1 MSYKHIT
8 INERCCIVEYLN
20 LGWSLSK
27 IAKELN
33 RNKSSISREIKRNN
47 LNGRYKAHVAQDK
60 YENRRVKCKPHGK
73 IANAS
78 LVNYV
83 QEKLNNHWSPEQIS
97 GRLKLEFNKQII
109 SFSTIYSW
117 LYKGIL
123 EHCSVDLLRRKGKS
137 LKPRETRGKFN
148 IGKTISQRPKDV
160 RKRLDIGHWELDTI
174 VSSRGKSKACL
185 STFVERKTRL
195 TKIRIMQNRKAS
207 TFNEHCII
215 ALGKFGRNNLK
226 SLTVDRGK
234 EFAGYLELE
243 NKLDLDVYFADAY
256 SSWQRGTNENT
267 NGLIREFFPKKF
279 DFSTINQNHVDIV
292 EDILNNRPRKC
303 LGYKTPLEA
312 FNEEQS
318 KCCTQLDNSSNIKEY
333 KNGNKEIFR
342 EIINVFNPLINK
354 LSKSVNWED
363 TRQDLLVHLLE
374 IINKLPEENK
384 FEDDRIIFAYIS
396 KALKYEYIKLSKK
409 NDKIKNSEV
418 ELNLEIEIGYEEFD
432 SEVEVL
438 NLFEVLTEKEEYIMK
453 LIYINYLSI
462 SEVADYMGVSRQAIN
477 QAKNRAISKLKKVYL
492 T

>member
-73 IANAS
+73 ISNAS

-312 FNEEQS
+312 FNEEQA
-318 KCCTQLDNSSNIKEY
+318 KCCT
-333 KNGNKEIFR
+333 
-342 EIINVFNPLINK
+342 
-354 LSKSVNWED
+354 
-363 TRQDLLVHLLE
+363 
-374 IINKLPEENK
+374 
-384 FEDDRIIFAYIS
+384 
-396 KALKYEYIKLSKK
+396 
-409 NDKIKNSEV
+409 
-418 ELNLEIEIGYEEFD
+418 
-432 SEVEVL
+432 
-438 NLFEVLTEKEEYIMK
+438 
-453 LIYINYLSI
+453 
-462 SEVADYMGVSRQAIN
+462 
-477 QAKNRAISKLKKVYL
+477 
-492 T
+492 

>member
-1 MSYKHIT
+1 MSYHHLT
-8 INERCCIVEYLN
+8 ISERIRIEVLSI
-20 LGWSLSK
+20 LGYSTRF
-27 IAKELN
+27 IAKFLHRHHSTIARELS
-33 RNKSSISREIKRNN
+33 RNKFENNYCSTFAHNNYLKRRKNSSYCGKYNEFLSNLIS
-47 LNGRYKAHVAQDK
+47 
-60 YENRRVKCKPHGK
+60 
-73 IANAS
+73 
-78 LVNYV
+78 
-83 QEKLNNHWSPEQIS
+83 EKLNENWSPEQIS

-312 FNEEQS
+312 FNEEQA
-318 KCCTQLDNSSNIKEY
+318 KCCT
-333 KNGNKEIFR
+333 
-342 EIINVFNPLINK
+342 
-354 LSKSVNWED
+354 
-363 TRQDLLVHLLE
+363 
-374 IINKLPEENK
+374 
-384 FEDDRIIFAYIS
+384 
-396 KALKYEYIKLSKK
+396 
-409 NDKIKNSEV
+409 
-418 ELNLEIEIGYEEFD
+418 
-432 SEVEVL
+432 
-438 NLFEVLTEKEEYIMK
+438 
-453 LIYINYLSI
+453 
-462 SEVADYMGVSRQAIN
+462 
-477 QAKNRAISKLKKVYL
+477 
-492 T
+492 